1 MIGVLRSATPWLMAG
16 LIGVAVYSG
25 MQAKQYAVEL
35 DQARDSIE
43 ALSSTLEWQRGQL
56 TELHQALQARDD
68 RLALEREH
76 IDQSRAAAGELE
88 RNDEEVADWAGS
100 TLPGPI
106 DEWLRRLQ
114 APAGAGD
121 ANGASNADPA
131 ATGTGP
137 TD

>member
-43 ALSSTLEWQRGQL
+43 ALSTTLEWQRGQL
-56 TELHQALQARDD
+56 TDLHQALQARDD

-100 TLPGPI
+100 SVPGPI

-114 APAGAGD
+114 APADAGD

-131 ATGTGP
+131 ATRTSP
-137 TD
+137 AD